1 MQKLQDNPVYQS
13 TRMGYDQDVNLI
25 GVIDFAKVIDEP
37 ITVELKLIYF
47 DVCYIMQT
55 STLLSG
61 VENTSP
67 Y

>member
-1 MQKLQDNPVYQS
+1 
-13 TRMGYDQDVNLI
+13 MGYDQDVNLI